1 METTAPSTIV
11 SLHGVSKSFPG
22 VQALS
27 EVDLEVHKG
36 EVHGLVGKNGA
47 GKSTLVRVLMG
58 LHVPDSGS
66 IEINGRRFARITASE
81 ALSAGVAYV
90 PQHVSLMNSLSVA
103 ENILAGEMPIGAF
116 RLVDWRRVY
125 AQAAERLEK
134 LGLDLDVRKS
144 VEGISVAEQTM
155 LAIAQALFRRATL
168 IILDEPTASL
178 PRADIDRLFTFIRT
192 LKGQGVAIIFISHHL
207 EEVFEICDEVTV
219 LRDGRRIG
227 TSAVSGLDMTTLT
240 KLIVGENIHE
250 YVREARKRPEGISL
264 QVSGLTRRGC
274 YEDISFEIGKGEIIG
289 VCGLQGSGTEALGAG
304 LFGLERSGIGR
315 VLVGG
320 KEYTARNPQEA
331 FVQGVALLPQDR
343 YRFGLVGLRPIR
355 ENITY
360 TILDQLAGF
369 LTFLKSAKERQLVKE
384 FIEKLG
390 IVTPSQDQSVNL
402 LSGGNQQK
410 VVFAKL
416 ASTKPSVLILH
427 DPTQGIDVRAKLD
440 IYRVIDN
447 LSAQGIAILII
458 STEVRELVGVCDRI
472 LVMYEGRIT
481 KEFKRGDPAA
491 TPSNIL
497 LAIEGGRHAAR

>member
-1 METTAPSTIV
+1 MASAKIV

-27 EVDLEVHKG
+27 DVDLDVSQG

-58 LHVPDSGS
+58 LHMPDTGS
-66 IEINGRRFARITASE
+66 LEINGHRFARITASE
-81 ALSAGVAYV
+81 ALAAGVAYV
-90 PQHVSLMNSLSVA
+90 PQHVSLMDSLSVA

-116 RLVDWRRVY
+116 GLVDWNQVY
-125 AQAAERLEK
+125 AQAADRLGR

-155 LAIAQALFRRATL
+155 LAIAQALFRRAKL

-178 PRADIDRLFTFIRT
+178 PRADIDRLFAFIRL
-192 LKGQGVAIIFISHHL
+192 LKSQGVGIIFISHHL
-207 EEVFEICDEVTV
+207 EEVFEICDRVTV

-227 TSAVSGLDMTTLT
+227 TSAVSELDMATLT

-250 YVREARKRPEGISL
+250 YVREAGERPEGLSL
-264 QVSGLTRRGC
+264 QISGLTRRGH
-274 YEDISFEIGKGEIIG
+274 YEDISIDIGKGEIVG
-289 VCGLQGSGTEALGAG
+289 VCGLKGSGAEALGAG
-304 LFGLERSGIGR
+304 LFGLERIGIGKVR
-315 VLVGG
+315 VGG
-320 KEYTARNPQEA
+320 KEYSARSPQEA

-360 TILDQLAGF
+360 TILNQLTGF
-369 LTFLKSAKERQLVKE
+369 LTFLKSVKERQLVKD
-384 FIEKLG
+384 FIEQLG
-390 IVTPSQDQSVNL
+390 IITPSQDQSVRL

-447 LSAQGIAILII
+447 LSTQGIAILII

-472 LVMYEGRIT
+472 LVMYEGRLT
-481 KEFKRGDPAA
+481 NEFKRGDPAA

-497 LAIEGGRHAAR
+497 LAIEGGHHAAQ